1 MEGFHDCLDSST
13 RTCSQT
19 NVTGATYK
27 LSPLAQCPEIRAK
40 LSETGNAPTISKR
53 PPTTFLDTEDWGLYL
68 RVCCQIQQIKVK
80 YGCTEKEAELMIHSE
95 RIGRCGRLI
104 RLIIAFNRLYVEYSK
119 LVGYV
124 SRKSINADS
133 NQKYLTENTG
143 SPKIFVETGEA
154 GNKMFVVRD
163 PVCQPGFIHSA
174 SDHGDMGTLAVEDA
188 SNMAGTTR
196 KSPVVSDYTRNL
208 ELDYNSKYRS
218 CASQCSPDKAK
229 PNMRAGTVF
238 NSCSTS
244 IGFKS
249 SNRTP
254 RSTEAESSSWLS
266 SRGFRWWCRPTR
278 KMTSPNSSKHAQEA
292 LKLSKQLETSVN
304 FSNKHKFSEEA
315 SQEYFDQIRRDPV
328 ENSMAVYQSVSYQWR
343 IEHRMQ
349 FQNESNKD
357 LSPEQQQS
365 GKGLVDL
372 VPLENDILPTIRL
385 PIALELVLPKM
396 QRQIK
401 NIMCNCQYLCDPLE
415 VAAELRQMNYDSE
428 ACIAYFHK
436 TRPLR
441 EVIHEFLPKTHI
453 TKTDTNQYPH
463 SQALATLRL
472 QSTLHL
478 DKSTFQKFLLNLRT
492 QLTALRTAQQDATRH
507 LNRLRQF
514 SLGMNAHLAKALE
527 ETLISQVCTCP
538 QFEKIISNN
547 RTNLPFAQL
556 SKLVQENH
564 SLKMTLRMEENRRK
578 TMFNMMQEYLGN
590 IRVYCRCRAIPHT
603 RSCIEVPSLDTV
615 LFANGTEGGIE
626 QYKFDRVF
634 DCHASQAEVYT
645 ELAPIVCSFLDG
657 YNVCFLTYGGEASGK
672 TYTLL
677 GAGGGGGGCP
687 SEKNGIVYRAL
698 CNALA
703 ERDTRQHDW
712 DYCLTVA
719 VIEIYNENV
728 TDLLGNETGVNLH
741 VDSGLERMMDA
752 LSTLPIEMETDIE
765 DLLNLCRT
773 KRRIGHTALNSQSS
787 RSHLI
792 ILTRLNAQSRI
803 HETKFCSTLAL
814 CDLAGFEDII
824 KADTLGDP
832 ILVKEAG
839 YINRSLTA
847 LNRVF
852 MSLRTQDPNTVSY
865 RDSKLT
871 YLLKPFFTFS
881 GKCILIV
888 TIRND
893 KGNLASTQSSLR
905 FGRESRGVTLGRARR
920 QLNLDRFLN
929 DTSLT

>member
-1 MEGFHDCLDSST
+1 MESLHDYLDSST

-19 NVTGATYK
+19 NVAGATYG
-27 LSPLAQCPEIRAK
+27 LSPQAKCPKIRAK
-40 LSETGNAPTISKR
+40 LCETASAPTISKR
-53 PPTTFLDTEDWGLYL
+53 PPTAFLDTEDWGLYL
-68 RVCCQIQQIKVK
+68 RVCCQIQQIKAK
-80 YGCTEKEAELMIHSE
+80 YGCTEKEAEQMIHSE
-95 RIGRCGRLI
+95 RIGRWGRLI

-124 SRKSINADS
+124 SCKLINADS

-143 SPKIFVETGEA
+143 SPKIFAETGEDE
-154 GNKMFVVRD
+154 NKMFVVKG
-163 PVCQPGFIHSA
+163 PVCQPGFTQSA
-174 SDHGDMGTLAVEDA
+174 SDRGDMGTLAVEYA
-188 SNMAGTTR
+188 STIAGTTR
-196 KSPVVSDYTRNL
+196 KSLVVGDHTRNL
-208 ELDYNSKYRS
+208 ELGYNSKYRS
-218 CASQCSPDKAK
+218 CVSQCSPDKAK
-229 PNMRAGTVF
+229 PNRRSGTVF
-238 NSCSTS
+238 NSSSTS

-249 SNRTP
+249 SNRKP
-254 RSTEAESSSWLS
+254 PSTQAESSRWLS
-266 SRGFRWWCRPTR
+266 SRGFPWCCRST
-278 KMTSPNSSKHAQEA
+278 KKLTSPNSSKHAHEA
-292 LKLSKQLETSVN
+292 LKLSKQLETTVN
-304 FSNKHKFSEEA
+304 FSNKHKFSEES

-328 ENSMAVYQSVSYQWR
+328 ENSVVVYQLVSYQWR
-343 IEHRMQ
+343 IEHRTQ
-349 FQNESNKD
+349 FQNESIKD
-357 LSPEQQQS
+357 LPPEEQQS
-365 GKGLVDL
+365 GKRLVDL
-372 VPLENDILPTIRL
+372 VHLGNDILPTIRL

-401 NIMCNCQYLCDPLE
+401 NIMCSCQYLCDPLE
-415 VAAELRQMNYDSE
+415 VAAELRQMNYDTE

-453 TKTDTNQYPH
+453 TKTDANQYPH
-463 SQALATLRL
+463 SQPLATWGL

-478 DKSTFQKFLLNLRT
+478 GRNTFQKFLMNLRT

-514 SLGMNAHLAKALE
+514 SLGMNVQLEQALK
-527 ETLISQVCTCP
+527 ETLVSQLCISPQV
-538 QFEKIISNN
+538 EKIISNN
-547 RTNLPFAQL
+547 RTDLPFSQL
-556 SKLVQENH
+556 SKLVQENR

-590 IRVYCRCRAIPHT
+590 IRVYCRCRAIPHA

-615 LFANGTEGGIE
+615 LFANGTEAGIE

-677 GAGGGGGGCP
+677 GAGGFS
-687 SEKNGIVYRAL
+687 SEANGIVYRAL

-712 DYCLTVA
+712 NYCLSVA
-719 VIEIYNENV
+719 VIEIYNDNV
-728 TDLLGNETGVNLH
+728 TDLLGNETGVNVH

-765 DLLNLCRT
+765 DLLNLCRA

-792 ILTRLNAQSRI
+792 ILTRLNAQSRV
-803 HETKFCSTLAL
+803 HETKFCSILAL

-832 ILVKEAG
+832 TLAKEAG

-871 YLLKPFFTFS
+871 YLLKPFFTSS

-929 DTSLT
+929 DTSLA